1 MIRCDAVRASYNGTP
16 VLDGVDLLVAAG
28 EWVALIGP
36 NGAGKSTLLRVITGM
51 KTRDGSVTVDGVDPE
66 RAARPTLAQTVAFVP
81 QQPVIPDGMTV
92 LDYALLGRT
101 PYIPWWAMESAGDV
115 DIVLR
120 ILERVDLGG
129 FAGRRLDQLSGGELQ
144 RAILARALAQE
155 TPVLLLDEPTAA
167 LDIGHQQ
174 QVLDLI
180 DGLRHEHGLAVLSA
194 FHDLT
199 LAGQY
204 ADRLELMAG
213 GQIVRSGLPKEVL
226 RPEVLERH
234 YHADVKVLDDGD
246 GNLVVTLRRS

>member
-1 MIRCDAVRASYNGTP
+1 MINCQSVRAAYNGTP
-16 VLDGVDLLVAAG
+16 VLDGVSLDVAAG

-36 NGAGKSTLLRVITGM
+36 NGAGKSTLLRTITGM
-51 KTRDGSVTVDGVDPE
+51 RTRGGTIDVGGIDP
-66 RAARPTLAQTVAFVP
+66 ASASRPTLAQTIAFVP
-81 QQPVIPDGMTV
+81 QQPVIPEGMTV
-92 LDYALLGRT
+92 LDYALLGRN
-101 PYIPWWAMESAGDV
+101 PYIAWWSTESAEDV

-120 ILERVDLGG
+120 ILERVDLGS
-129 FAGRRLDQLSGGELQ
+129 FAGRLLDQLSGGELQ

-180 DGLRHEHGLAVLSA
+180 DGLRRERGLAVLSA

-204 ADRLELMAG
+204 ADRLELMADG
-213 GQIVRSGLPKEVL
+213 VIVRSGSPGDVL
-226 RPEVLERH
+226 RPDVLERH

-246 GNLVVTLRRS
+246 GGLVVTLRRR